1 MKKSFLLLVIAC
13 VFISCSQDTEL
24 LTDESQKQLVNE
36 EVESNGI
43 QLRGLVEDFFDSR
56 NQIPLYEYLSYSGS
70 TIVNV
75 YYTIEDKGISFTDPK
90 TNQFFTAR
98 KKICTIA
105 KTVPY
110 YNFSMPCLQLIYNT
124 YTQTYC
130 LTARYSAPYSEGDY
144 VGDGC
149 YIVKPL
155 GFVIDVFYSAYPE
168 KFDSGSW
175 GYLTLYNYGNSNQCR
190 RALAE
195 NVNAMPSDPNTTYGE
210 NLGAVGLR

>member
-75 YYTIEDKGISFTDPK
+75 YYTIEDKGFSFTDPK

-105 KTVPY
+105 KTAPY
-110 YNFSMPCLQLIYNT
+110 NISMPCLQFIYNA
-124 YTQTYC
+124 YTQTYS
-130 LTARYSAPYSEGDY
+130 LIARSSAPGSEGDY
-144 VGDGC
+144 VGDGD

-155 GFVIDVFYSAYPE
+155 GFVINIFYSSYPE
-168 KFDSGSW
+168 KFNSGLW

-195 NVNAMPSDPNTTYGE
+195 NVNAIPSDPNTTYGQTF
-210 NLGAVGLR
+210 GAVGLR